1 MFVALGDVH
10 TACMNDIDLNLTLTL
25 LAVLGSGL
33 NGGIYFTFSTFTMA
47 ALRRLPA
54 SQGAAAM
61 QAVNI
66 EAVRPPFMS
75 LFFGTA
81 LVSLAA
87 IVLALL
93 DLADP
98 GSPLV
103 IAGAA
108 SYLASVVITA
118 AYNVPLNDRLAA
130 VDPESDEGQQL
141 WAMYQRRWTRGNH
154 VRVVLCSLAVVL
166 LTLSLVAS

>member
-1 MFVALGDVH
+1 MFMALLGRH
-10 TACMNDIDLNLTLTL
+10 TRCMNDIDLALTLTL
-25 LAVLGSGL
+25 LAILGSGL

-54 SQGAAAM
+54 SQGVAAM

-66 EAVRPPFMS
+66 EAVRPAFMS

-81 LVSLAA
+81 LVSGVAA
-87 IVLALL
+87 VAALL
-93 DLADP
+93 DLSDP
-98 GSPLV
+98 ATPFV
-103 IAGAA
+103 VAGAA
-108 SYLASVVITA
+108 SYLASIVSTA

-154 VRVVLCSLAVVL
+154 LRVVACSLAVVL

>member
-1 MFVALGDVH
+1 MFRALLSDE
-10 TACMNDIDLNLTLTL
+10 TLAMNDIDLTLTLTL
-25 LAVLGSGL
+25 LTILGAGL
-33 NGGIYFTFSTFTMA
+33 NGGIYFSFSTFTMG

-54 SQGAAAM
+54 SEGAAAM

-66 EAVRPPFMS
+66 EAVRPPFMG

-87 IVLALL
+87 AILALL

-108 SYLASVVITA
+108 FYLASIVSTA
-118 AYNVPLNDRLAA
+118 AYNVPLNDRLAS
-130 VDPESDEGQQL
+130 VDPESDAGQQS
-141 WAMYQRRWTRGNH
+141 WAMYRRRWTVGNH
-154 VRVVLCSLAVVL
+154 LRVVVCSLAVVL
-166 LTLSLVAS
+166 LTLSLVA